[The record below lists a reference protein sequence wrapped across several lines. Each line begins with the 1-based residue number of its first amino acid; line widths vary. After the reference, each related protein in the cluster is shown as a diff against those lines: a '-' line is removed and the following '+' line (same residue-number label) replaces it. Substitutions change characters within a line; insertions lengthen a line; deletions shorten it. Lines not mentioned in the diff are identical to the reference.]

1 MTDQDLSDTRVLLAK
16 KPAQLST
23 RIPEELVERTD
34 ALCLSPP
41 KFGALGQ
48 IEDINRS
55 HVYIVALS
63 RGLAS
68 LEQEQKEEKE
78 ENEEL

>member
-23 RIPEELVERTD
+23 RIPSELVDRAD
-34 ALCLSPP
+34 ALCEAPP
-41 KFGALGQ
+41 ESGALGQ
-48 IEDINRS
+48 IEDITRS

-68 LEQEQKEEKE
+68 LEQEQKEEK
-78 ENEEL
+78 

>member
-34 ALCLSPP
+34 AICDSPP
-41 KFGALGQ
+41 EFGALGQ
-48 IEDINRS
+48 IKDLTRS
-55 HVYIVALS
+55 HVYIVALA

-68 LEQEQKEEKE
+68 LEQEGRK
-78 ENEEL
+78 